1 MSLLQ
6 CHHVRR
12 HVPKKGD
19 PFKSV
24 KIMYLRALG
33 AGIAGNRS
41 EFWAYAS
48 LISGQIHRA
57 MPQNFTL
64 PVSYLIRTWSLPKP
78 ILTQCSLL
86 KSSMFYPFLGQRL
99 ALLPRSL
106 PAGYTVNPHKDS
118 QFADHFPR
126 LFHCFSI
133 SMWRFHRITCKA
145 VYRCV

>member
-19 PFKSV
+19 PFKSG

-33 AGIAGNRS
+33 AGIAGNLSS

-99 ALLPRSL
+99 ALASKVFACRVYGESTQRFPICGSFSSAFSL
-106 PAGYTVNPHKDS
+106 LFYFDVTFS
-118 QFADHFPR
+118 QDNMQ
-126 LFHCFSI
+126 S
-133 SMWRFHRITCKA
+133 S
-145 VYRCV
+145 V